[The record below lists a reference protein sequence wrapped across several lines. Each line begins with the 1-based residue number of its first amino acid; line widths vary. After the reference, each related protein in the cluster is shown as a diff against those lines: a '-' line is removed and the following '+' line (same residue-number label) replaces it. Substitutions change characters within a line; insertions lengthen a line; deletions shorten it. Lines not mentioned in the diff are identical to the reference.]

1 MDKPFNKALLVVF
14 DVAKRPRGQEARR
27 PGGQQVLR

>member
-14 DVAKRPRGQEARR
+14 DVAKRP
-27 PGGQQVLR
+27 GGQQVLR